1 MGQHNMKLTDVDRCR
16 LGTLL
21 TCEEAASYGSARERA
36 NLETKLE
43 EAEVVSAAA
52 TPRTLVTM
60 NSTLVLVDASSGER
74 KTCTL
79 VYPEDRDL
87 MPHSVG
93 ILQPLGQRLLGRCV
107 GDIVRTNEGSRA
119 KQFRIETI
127 VYQPEAAGAGHL

>member
-1 MGQHNMKLTDVDRCR
+1 MRLTDVDRRR

-21 TCEEAASYGSARERA
+21 TCDTAAGFGSARARA
-36 NLETKLE
+36 DLETRLE
-43 EAEVVSAAA
+43 EAEVISVAA

-60 NSTLVLVDASSGER
+60 NSTLVLADASSGER

-79 VYPEDRDL
+79 VYPEDLDL

-127 VYQPEAAGAGHL
+127 VYQPEAAGAGHV

>member
-1 MGQHNMKLTDVDRCR
+1 MGQRSMKLTDVDRCR

-107 GDIVRTNEGSRA
+107 GDIVRTNEGFRA
-119 KQFRIETI
+119 KLFRIETI